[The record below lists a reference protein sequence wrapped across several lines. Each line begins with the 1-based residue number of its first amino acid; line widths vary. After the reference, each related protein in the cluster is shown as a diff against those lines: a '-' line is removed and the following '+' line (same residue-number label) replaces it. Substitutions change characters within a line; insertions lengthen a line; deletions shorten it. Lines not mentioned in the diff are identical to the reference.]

1 MLNMLCISSL
11 LLTHSTQNGILFPLE
26 MKFKEIYSHNIVN
39 EILVKFFWF
48 NNLHFLMEDGFI
60 QLSAGQD
67 EFFTVMMSLLFFM
80 ALFKDI

>member
-1 MLNMLCISSL
+1 MVYFFYWKWSL
-11 LLTHSTQNGILFPLE
+11 RKFIL
-26 MKFKEIYSHNIVN
+26 IVN

-67 EFFTVMMSLLFFM
+67 EFFTVVMSLLFFI